1 MQQHISRYRALEMF
15 AESIVELEIAH
26 GENLPVLIGKIK
38 WQAKQALNRKDR
50 LRNEKLNVAREKA
63 RETTIRKAKKFRD
76 QMMPHIEKAQMAG
89 RLTTRDIADWLN
101 EQGFTTARGFDWSSG
116 SVHRI
121 LERDG

>member
-15 AESIVELEIAH
+15 AESIADLEIAH
-26 GENLPVLIGKIK
+26 GENLPVLLGKIK
-38 WQAKQALNRKDR
+38 WQAKQALNRKDP

-63 RETTIRKAKKFRD
+63 RETTIRKAKKFRE
-76 QMMPHIEKAQMAG
+76 QMMPHIAEAQTAG
-89 RLTTRDIADWLN
+89 CLTTRAIADWLN

-121 LERDG
+121 LECDG